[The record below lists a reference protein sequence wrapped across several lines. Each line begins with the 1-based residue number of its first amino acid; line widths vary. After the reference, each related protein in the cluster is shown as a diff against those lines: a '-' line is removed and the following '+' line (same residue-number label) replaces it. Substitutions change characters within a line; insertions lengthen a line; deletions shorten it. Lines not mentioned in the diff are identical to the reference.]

1 MSPPH
6 LASEPVRDARRLKI
20 TDHISKGPLPLVI
33 AVAGHRDLRKQ
44 DEEPLLQQVEEI
56 VQQLIDTYP
65 FTPLRLLSGLAE
77 GADRLA
83 ARAACELGIE
93 LVACLPMT
101 RALYEADF
109 ETHESQRK
117 FEQLLSCAAD
127 VIELPLINGN
137 TAQLIQE
144 QGANR
149 DKQYQALAEF
159 IVEQSQILI
168 ALWDGIDTK
177 LVGGTSWI
185 VQLQL
190 GQCLPAGG
198 LGERSPLDFPETG
211 PVYQIV
217 TPRRK
222 NAIPRGRPYDRIN
235 HYHAG
240 FESDT
245 AAEKAYQRI
254 FGRMDLFNRDALRLS
269 GELKGT
275 IERNK
280 ERLIPGVKRAKLP
293 AHLQQVIDHY
303 AMADAVALHFKAFTK
318 RSMQCLILGYGL
330 AGLVIFTVFA
340 HGPALWQ
347 IPALFLYL
355 VIIALAYMR
364 YRFAKKHEL
373 KSRYLDY
380 RAFAE
385 GLRLQIF
392 WKLAG
397 LDHTVANHYLR
408 KQRTE
413 LDWIR
418 HATRIWSAPLLRTSI
433 PHDLELVHTHWIE
446 RQLKFFQEAAGS
458 NEAYSRWESRWTW
471 GSVCALVTIAAAL
484 LILSLFSWFT
494 EQGTFPYLAGHASP
508 TGSHD
513 QFSIHVI
520 AAILMTLLPGIAAAW
535 AAYSL
540 KMAFNEQRKQYARMR
555 DLFQRASSCLLEAI
569 TSGDQDSARRA
580 RRIVFDLGKEAL
592 EENGDWVLLHRERP
606 FELRIGGG

>member
-6 LASEPVRDARRLKI
+6 LASEPVRDARRLKVAG
-20 TDHISKGPLPLVI
+20 HISKGPLPLVI
-33 AVAGHRDLRKQ
+33 AVAGHRDLKKQ

-56 VQQLIDTYP
+56 VRQLMNTYP

-93 LVACLPMT
+93 LVACLPMS
-101 RALYEADF
+101 RALYERDF
-109 ETHESQRK
+109 ETRESQRE
-117 FEQLLSCAAD
+117 FEQLLSCAAE
-127 VIELPLINGN
+127 VIELPLVNGN
-137 TAQLIQE
+137 TAQMIQE

-149 DKQYQALAEF
+149 DKQYRALAEF
-159 IVEQSQILI
+159 VVEQSQILI

-190 GQCLPAGG
+190 GQRHPAGG
-198 LGERSPLDFPETG
+198 PGVRSPLDFPETG

-217 TPRRK
+217 TARRK
-222 NAIPRGRPYDRIN
+222 NAMPAARPYSRIN

-240 FESDT
+240 FESER

-254 FGRMDLFNRDALRLS
+254 FGRMDLFNRDVLRL
-269 GELKGT
+269 GNELKGT
-275 IERNK
+275 IERIK
-280 ERLIPGVKRAKLP
+280 ERLIPGGKRAKLP
-293 AHLQQVIDHY
+293 SHLQQVIDHY
-303 AMADAVALHFKAFTK
+303 AVADAVAIHFQAFTK
-318 RSMQCLILGYGL
+318 RSMRRLIFVYGL
-330 AGLVIFTVFA
+330 AGLVVFTVFA

-355 VIIALAYMR
+355 VIIALAFVH

-392 WKLAG
+392 WKLSG
-397 LDHTVANHYLR
+397 LDDTVANHYLR

-433 PHDLELVHTHWIE
+433 AHDLELVRTYWIE
-446 RQLKFFQEAAGS
+446 SQLKFFRTAADRD
-458 NEAYSRWESRWTW
+458 EAYYRWELGWTW
-471 GSVCALVTIAAAL
+471 GSVWALVAMAAAL

-494 EQGTFPYLAGHASP
+494 EQGSFPHLVGHASRAG
-508 TGSHD
+508 THD
-513 QFSIHVI
+513 QLSIHAI

-540 KMAFNEQRKQYARMR
+540 KMAFNEQRKQYVRMR
-555 DLFQRASSCLLEAI
+555 DLFRRASSCLLEAM
-569 TSGDQDSARRA
+569 TSDDQDSA

-606 FELRIGGG
+606 FELRIAG